1 MKKEADLSG
10 FILTGG
16 KSSRMGVDKALL
28 KFRGGT
34 FLSHALS
41 VVQPY
46 CSEVFIC
53 GSRPEYGHFGCPL
66 IADIYDDIGPISGI
80 YSGLTHSK
88 SEWNLFLSVDTPFV
102 DASLI
107 QFLISNSGD
116 FDCIVPGHEN
126 GLEPLAG
133 LYHRRSLEKIEAM
146 IQQRDFRLT
155 RVIANLNSLVV
166 NCNELIRSNPRLFFN
181 VNREEDYLS
190 IE

>member
-34 FLSHALS
+34 FLSNAVS
-41 VVQPY
+41 VVRPY
-46 CSEVFIC
+46 CSEIFIC
-53 GSRPEYGHFGCPL
+53 GSRPEYEYLGYPL
-66 IADIYDDIGPISGI
+66 INDIYNDSGPISGI
-80 YSGLTHSK
+80 YSGLAHSK
-88 SEWNLFLSVDTPFV
+88 TDWNLFLSVDTPFV
-102 DASLI
+102 DAALI

-116 FDCIVPGHEN
+116 FDCIVPGHES

-133 LYHRRSLEKIEAM
+133 LYHRRSLNKIEAM
-146 IQQRDFRLT
+146 IQKREFRLT
-155 RVIANLNSLVV
+155 HVISNLNSMVV
-166 NCNELIRSNPRLFFN
+166 DCNELIRNNPRLFFN
-181 VNREEDYLS
+181 VNREEDYLL